1 MIYNSWSLFHMV
13 FLYLRNYTLVSVEAS
28 GIVQSCFGKQK
39 KAENEALAFFHTD
52 RFCWTACLKTHR
64 FL

>member
-1 MIYNSWSLFHMV
+1 MV
-13 FLYLRNYTLVSVEAS
+13 FLWLRNYTLVSVEAS

-64 FL
+64 SL